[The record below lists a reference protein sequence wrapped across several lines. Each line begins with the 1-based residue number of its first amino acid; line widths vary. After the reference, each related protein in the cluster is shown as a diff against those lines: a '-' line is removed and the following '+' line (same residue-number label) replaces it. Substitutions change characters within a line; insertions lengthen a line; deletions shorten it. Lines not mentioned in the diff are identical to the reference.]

1 MRQTTSNKH
10 RVIKMEKKKLDYS
23 TMKEATVVLNEIK
36 RRYKKGLMTLI
47 LTTGLPGTGKS
58 STDIRLAE
66 LIAKELGKPLITS
79 RNIVD
84 SLFGLIEFVERV
96 KEKGEILIVE
106 EVSVLFPSVRAM
118 TQENVIVGKVLDTLR
133 KKQIILF
140 ANAPLLKRID
150 KHILSLSNILV
161 ETMRINKTKKV
172 VISTVLRLQTNPRS
186 GKTYF
191 HRFTRNGRDINKI
204 FTRKPNGQLWD
215 DYEAKKDVF
224 IKQLYERLKIQHE
237 KKEKTYNKDL
247 LRSRGLSSVQK
258 MTPRELQVYNLVLM
272 KGWTQTDVAKQL
284 GLSIPRISL
293 ILKNVCKKQGITKEN
308 EHITTKDIIPP
319 LIT

>member
-1 MRQTTSNKH
+1 MKQITSNKH
-10 RVIKMEKKKLDYS
+10 QVIKMEKKKLDYS

-36 RRYKKGLMTLI
+36 RRYSKGLMTLI

-58 STDIRLAE
+58 STDIRMAE
-66 LIAKELGKPLITS
+66 LIAVELEKPLITS
-79 RNIVD
+79 KNIVD
-84 SLFGLIEFVERV
+84 SLFGLLNFVQHT
-96 KEKGEILIVE
+96 KEIGAILIIE

-118 TQENVIVGKVLDTLR
+118 AQENVILGKVLDTLR

-237 KKEKTYNKDL
+237 KKEKVYQKDKV
-247 LRSRGLSSVQK
+247 RSKGLTIVK
-258 MTPRELQVYNLVLM
+258 NMTKQELEVYNLIFM
-272 KGWTQTDVAKQL
+272 KEMNQTQAGDEL
-284 GLSIPRISL
+284 GVPQSRISV
-293 ILKNVCKKQGITKEN
+293 ILKNILKKQDLAREK
-308 EHITTKDIIPP
+308 
-319 LIT
+319 

>member
-1 MRQTTSNKH
+1 MKQTTSNKH
-10 RVIKMEKKKLDYS
+10 QVIKMEKKKLDYS

-36 RRYKKGLMTLI
+36 RRYSKGLMTLI

-66 LIAKELGKPLITS
+66 LIAKELGKPPITQD
-79 RNIVD
+79 NIVD
-84 SLFGLIEFVERV
+84 SLFGLIEFVEKV
-96 KEKGEILIVE
+96 KEKGEILIIE

-150 KHILSLSNILV
+150 KHILALSNILV

-204 FTRKPNGQLWD
+204 FTRKPDEELWNK
-215 DYEAKKDVF
+215 YEAKKDVF

-237 KKEKTYNKDL
+237 KKEKVYDKDL
-247 LRSRGLSSVQK
+247 LRSRGLSSVRK
-258 MTPRELQVYNLVLM
+258 MTTRELQVHNLVNV
-272 KGWTQTDVAKQL
+272 KGLNQREAGEEL
-284 GLSIPRISL
+284 GLTQRRICS
-293 ILKNVCKKQGITKEN
+293 ILKNTLKKQGFT
-308 EHITTKDIIPP
+308 
-319 LIT
+319 

>member
-1 MRQTTSNKH
+1 MKQITSNKH
-10 RVIKMEKKKLDYS
+10 QVIKMEKKKLDYS

-36 RRYKKGLMTLI
+36 RRYSKGLMTLI

-79 RNIVD
+79 KNIVS
-84 SLFGLIEFVERV
+84 SLFELLDFVQHT
-96 KEKGEILIVE
+96 KEKGAILIVE

-118 TQENVIVGKVLDTLR
+118 AQENVILGKVLDTLR

-191 HRFTRNGRDINKI
+191 HRFTRKGRDVNKI
-204 FTRKPNGQLWD
+204 FTRKPDEELWNK
-215 DYEAKKDVF
+215 YEEQKDEF
-224 IKQLYERLKIQHE
+224 IKHMYERLKIQHD
-237 KKEKTYNKDL
+237 KKEKTYEKDL

-272 KGWTQTDVAKQL
+272 KGYTQTAVAEQL
-284 GLSIPRISL
+284 GLSIARISK
-293 ILKNVCKKQGITKEN
+293 IVKNVCKKQGIIKEN
-308 EHITTKDIIPP
+308 EHISV
-319 LIT
+319 

>member
-1 MRQTTSNKH
+1 MKQTTSNKH

-36 RRYKKGLMTLI
+36 RRYSKGLMTLI

-79 RNIVD
+79 KNIVS
-84 SLFGLIEFVERV
+84 SLFELLDFVQHT
-96 KEKGEILIVE
+96 KEKGGILIVE

-118 TQENVIVGKVLDTLR
+118 AQENVILGKVLDTLR

-161 ETMRINKTKKV
+161 ETMRINKTQKV
-172 VISTVLRLQTNPRS
+172 VISKILRPQTNPRS

-191 HRFTRNGRDINKI
+191 HHFTRNRRDISKI
-204 FTRKPNGQLWD
+204 ITRKPNGKLWA
-215 DYEAKKDVF
+215 DYEAKKDAF
-224 IKQLYERLKIQHE
+224 LENLYQKLKIQHE
-237 KKEKTYNKDL
+237 KKEKGYNKDR
-247 LRSRGLSSVQK
+247 LRSEGLSTVRHL
-258 MTPRELQVYNLVLM
+258 TTRELQVHNLVNVKRMTQAQAGEEL
-272 KGWTQTDVAKQL
+272 GITQT
-284 GLSIPRISL
+284 RISTIL
-293 ILKNVCKKQGITKEN
+293 RNILKKEGF
-308 EHITTKDIIPP
+308 D
-319 LIT
+319 